1 MLFGTNKKSEI
12 PAPPDD
18 KPVGILTV
26 LSGPQSGTKVE
37 IRDGETIQIGRNGM
51 ACKLAL
57 PQGYPTV
64 SRVHCNVLFRADVRR
79 FYVTDVSSN
88 GTWLVTQEFKNRMT
102 KGQVV
107 PLPVG
112 GELWLADEKCRIGMR
127 IREPVMPV
135 TEEPQTSDETLLQLI
150 AQHHA
155 DTTPQTFLPILEYLR
170 SDPKLFVP
178 MTAQI
183 SAADQAQ
190 FLNAKPGDQ
199 ISTKGQIRMKPDYLT
214 KDGKLFFPVFTSK
227 EETPEQYRNNFSWM
241 QLPFLQCAKMTL
253 ANADLS
259 AVVINA
265 FTKNLVLN
273 REALQLLLECGVQD
287 RVLEKGTVVQLEPV
301 GPEGDSVKKAAVR
314 FLRQT
319 AARRAYFAKMT
330 DKGEKSYLFA
340 VDTGNLEPRAFFEKM
355 HAAVM
360 PARPKLPVDY
370 VPYDA
375 VRTQILA
382 SDCRMI
388 YQQCGVKDA
397 RFALDDRK
405 LAYLRAHLDA
415 DGRVGSYSID
425 IEKANDSHYSFS
437 ADEARK
443 LEEWVRK
450 TLGDAS
456 LPEALRRMVMDAP
469 FDNENQVESY
479 LAGLL
484 QKLRIDYEEFHF

>member
-1 MLFGTNKKSEI
+1 MITAECEGGNAMLFGTNKKSEI

-112 GELWLADEKCRIGMR
+112 GELWLADEKCRIGMQ

-170 SDPKLFVP
+170 NDPKLFVP
-178 MTAQI
+178 TTAQI

-190 FLNAKPGDQ
+190 FLVTNFLIQLMHYTANNR
-199 ISTKGQIRMKPDYLT
+199 ST
-214 KDGKLFFPVFTSK
+214 SS
-227 EETPEQYRNNFSWM
+227 N
-241 QLPFLQCAKMTL
+241 
-253 ANADLS
+253 
-259 AVVINA
+259 
-265 FTKNLVLN
+265 
-273 REALQLLLECGVQD
+273 
-287 RVLEKGTVVQLEPV
+287 
-301 GPEGDSVKKAAVR
+301 
-314 FLRQT
+314 
-319 AARRAYFAKMT
+319 
-330 DKGEKSYLFA
+330 
-340 VDTGNLEPRAFFEKM
+340 
-355 HAAVM
+355 
-360 PARPKLPVDY
+360 KLP
-370 VPYDA
+370 
-375 VRTQILA
+375 
-382 SDCRMI
+382 
-388 YQQCGVKDA
+388 
-397 RFALDDRK
+397 
-405 LAYLRAHLDA
+405 
-415 DGRVGSYSID
+415 
-425 IEKANDSHYSFS
+425 
-437 ADEARK
+437 
-443 LEEWVRK
+443 K
-450 TLGDAS
+450 TH
-456 LPEALRRMVMDAP
+456 AP
-469 FDNENQVESY
+469 RNKKCECP
-479 LAGLL
+479 
-484 QKLRIDYEEFHF
+484 